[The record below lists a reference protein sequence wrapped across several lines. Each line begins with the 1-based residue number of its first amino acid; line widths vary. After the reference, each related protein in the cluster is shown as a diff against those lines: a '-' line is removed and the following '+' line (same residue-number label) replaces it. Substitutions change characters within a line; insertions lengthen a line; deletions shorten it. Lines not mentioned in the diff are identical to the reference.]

1 MVTVYVDSDVEKHP
15 GDFHCPDLSRG
26 EAEVENIGSQPVL
39 NFAFA
44 DHAHPSFWVNLKTLH
59 NGQQVKVDVVNQ
71 QEQFQ
76 LAVK

>member
-1 MVTVYVDSDVEKHP
+1 MVTVYVNSDVDKHP
-15 GDFHCPDLSRG
+15 EDFRCSDLSRG
-26 EAEVENIGSQPVL
+26 EAEVQKVGSQPVL

-44 DHAHPSFWVNLKTLH
+44 DHAHPSFWVNLQTLH
-59 NGQQVKVDVVNQ
+59 NGQRVKVDVVNR

>member
-15 GDFHCPDLSRG
+15 EDFHCSDLSRG

-44 DHAHPSFWVNLKTLH
+44 DHAHRSEERRVGKECRSRWSPYH
-59 NGQQVKVDVVNQ
+59 
-71 QEQFQ
+71 
-76 LAVK
+76 